1 MNYVLKYMQLR
12 PVDISP
18 IYTGEKSIIQKILPL
33 TLKPSEIRSLTL
45 EEKGYLNIDI
55 KLGEIQQER
64 PLWLMMVNDL
74 SLRDSP

>member
-1 MNYVLKYMQLR
+1 MKYVLKYMQLR
-12 PVDISP
+12 PIDISP
-18 IYTGEKSIIQKILPL
+18 IYTGEKSIVLKILPL
-33 TLKPSEIRSLTL
+33 MLKPSEIRSLTL

-74 SLRDSP
+74 SLRESP